1 MINTLLNVIPLIATI
16 FMTLCYIPQI
26 VQTLKTKD
34 VTGISLTFYILL
46 NISLTLL
53 LINSYLLFLTN
64 GNFGYV
70 ISYIINEGLALI
82 MLVLVLK
89 YRKK

>member
-1 MINTLLNVIPLIATI
+1 MNILLNTLPLIATV

-26 VQTLKTKD
+26 VQTFKTKD
-34 VTGISLTFYILL
+34 VTGISLSFYVLL
-46 NISLTLL
+46 NISLVLL
-53 LINSYLLFLTN
+53 LVNSYLLFLSN

-70 ISYIINEGLALI
+70 ISYIINEALALL
-82 MLVLVLK
+82 MLILVLK

>member
-70 ISYIINEGLALI
+70 ISYIINEGLAFI